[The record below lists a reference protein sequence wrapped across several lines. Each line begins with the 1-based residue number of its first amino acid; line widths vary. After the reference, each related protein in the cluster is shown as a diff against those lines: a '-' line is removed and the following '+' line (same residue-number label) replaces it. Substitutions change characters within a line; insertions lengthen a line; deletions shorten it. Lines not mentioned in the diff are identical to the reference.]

1 MRSGLPFF
9 SKSQDGERAPNSEHS
24 RAAVNVM
31 RSRFSMSDGF
41 TLEEYHLTTTS
52 AASEATSSS
61 QRPKRLWS
69 RQVAADIIAV
79 IEAVG
84 VVIGG
89 LVPTAVYSAFGA
101 LEPNWPTVL
110 QSALVAALIYRMYLL
125 SQGMY
130 DPARS
135 NTYAI
140 RPAKMLSA
148 LTLAVM
154 VALSLGA
161 PKVIDGPNL
170 VIWFVIWVAASMA
183 IALIVRTIAGDV
195 MAAKTAEGR
204 FDERVA
210 VYGAGQIARR
220 VHDHLSNSSLGLRFV
235 GVFDSRENPNR
246 INAEGLIVAGG
257 LDDLVQACQEGR
269 VDRVIIALPQVAERR
284 VNDIARK
291 FEDLSV
297 NLNIV
302 THLAT
307 DYLSSNRTH
316 HISQLGSVGLIDI
329 KTKQHTGWAPVIKRG
344 EDLIIGGLAALI
356 VLPFLPLIA
365 AAIKWN
371 SPGPIL
377 FKQRRRGRNQ
387 KVFEVLKF
395 RTMSVMEDGAN
406 VRQATSHD
414 PRVTSVGRILR
425 RTSLDELPQLWNV
438 LRGDMSL
445 VGPRPHALVH
455 DEKFGAM
462 LESYANRHQ
471 MKPGVT
477 GLAQVSGYRGE
488 TLTPQSI
495 EGRVNHDLAY
505 IRNWSLWLDLK
516 ILMQT
521 VAAVVIGHN
530 AK

>member
-1 MRSGLPFF
+1 
-9 SKSQDGERAPNSEHS
+9 
-24 RAAVNVM
+24 
-31 RSRFSMSDGF
+31 MSDGF
-41 TLEEYHLTTTS
+41 TLEEYHLTTTP
-52 AASEATSSS
+52 AVGEVTSPH
-61 QRPKRLWS
+61 RPKKLWS
-69 RQVAADIIAV
+69 RQVAADVIAV
-79 IEAVG
+79 IEAIG

-89 LVPTAVYSAFGA
+89 LVPTAVYSAVGA

-135 NTYAI
+135 NDYVV
-140 RPAKMLSA
+140 RPVKMLGA
-148 LTLAVM
+148 LTIAVM

-161 PKVIDGPNL
+161 PNILDKTSL
-170 VIWFVIWVAASMA
+170 VIWFAIWVAASLA
-183 IALIVRTIAGDV
+183 IALLVRTIASDV

-220 VHDHLSNSSLGLRFV
+220 VHDHLSNPSLGLRFV

-246 INAEGLIVAGG
+246 INAEGLVVSGG

-269 VDRVIIALPQVAERR
+269 VDRVIIALPQIAERR

-297 NLNIV
+297 SLNIV

-307 DYLSSNRTH
+307 DFLSANRTH

-329 KTKQHTGWAPVIKRG
+329 KTKQHTGWAPIVKRA
-344 EDLIIGGLAALI
+344 EDLIIGSLAALI
-356 VLPFLPLIA
+356 VLPIVPLIA
-365 AAIKWN
+365 AAIKLN

-438 LRGDMSL
+438 LIGDMSL

-495 EGRVNHDLAY
+495 EGRVNHDLSY
-505 IRNWSLWLDLK
+505 IRTWSLWLDLK
-516 ILMQT
+516 IMVQT
-521 VAAVVIGHN
+521 IAAVVIGHN

>member
-1 MRSGLPFF
+1 
-9 SKSQDGERAPNSEHS
+9 
-24 RAAVNVM
+24 
-31 RSRFSMSDGF
+31 MSDGF

-52 AASEATSSS
+52 VDGETASI
-61 QRPKRLWS
+61 QRPKKLWS

-79 IEAVG
+79 IEAIG

-89 LVPTAVYSAFGA
+89 LVPTAVYTAVGA
-101 LEPNWPTVL
+101 LEPNWPTVI

-130 DPARS
+130 NPAHS
-135 NTYAI
+135 NDYAV
-140 RPAKMLSA
+140 RPLKMLGA
-148 LTLAVM
+148 LTISVI

-161 PKVIDGPNL
+161 PKILDSTNF
-170 VIWFVIWVAASMA
+170 VIWFVLWVAASLA
-183 IALIVRTIAGDV
+183 IAVLIRTIASDV

-220 VHDHLSNSSLGLRFV
+220 VHDHLSTPSLGLRFV
-235 GVFDSRENPNR
+235 GVYDSRENPNR

-307 DYLSSNRTH
+307 DFLSSNRTH

-329 KTKQHTGWAPVIKRG
+329 KTKQHTGWAPVVKRA
-344 EDLIIGGLAALI
+344 EDLIIGAVAALV
-356 VLPFLPLIA
+356 VLPFIPLIA
-365 AAIKWN
+365 AAIKLD
-371 SPGPIL
+371 SPGPVL

-395 RTMSVMEDGAN
+395 RTMSVMEDGSN

-414 PRVTSVGRILR
+414 PRVTRVGRILR

-438 LRGDMSL
+438 LVGDMSL

-477 GLAQVSGYRGE
+477 GLAQVNGYRGE
-488 TLTPQSI
+488 TLTAQSI

-505 IRNWSLWLDLK
+505 IRTWSLWLDLK
-516 ILMQT
+516 IMVQT
-521 VAAVVIGHN
+521 VAAVAIGHN

>member
-1 MRSGLPFF
+1 
-9 SKSQDGERAPNSEHS
+9 
-24 RAAVNVM
+24 
-31 RSRFSMSDGF
+31 MSDGF
-41 TLEEYHLTTTS
+41 TLEEYHLTASSVTS
-52 AASEATSSS
+52 QTVST

-79 IEAVG
+79 VEATG
-84 VVIGG
+84 VVVGG
-89 LVPTAVYSAFGA
+89 LVPTAVYAVAGA
-101 LEPNWPTVL
+101 LQPNWPTVI

-135 NTYAI
+135 NDFAV
-140 RPAKMLSA
+140 RPLKMLGA
-148 LTLAVM
+148 LAVAVL
-154 VALSLGA
+154 VAVSLGA
-161 PKVIDGPNL
+161 PAVLDAPNAA
-170 VIWFVIWVAASMA
+170 IWFVIWVAASLT
-183 IALIVRTIAGDV
+183 IALLVRTVASDI
-195 MAAKTAEGR
+195 MAAQTAQGR

-210 VYGAGQIARR
+210 VYGAGTIARR
-220 VHDHLSNSSLGLRFV
+220 VHDHLANPALGLRFI
-235 GVFDSRENPNR
+235 GVYDSRENPNR
-246 INAEGLIVAGG
+246 INAEGLIIAGG
-257 LDDLVQACQEGR
+257 LDDLVEACQEGR
-269 VDRVIIALPQVAERR
+269 IDRVIIALPQVAERR

-297 NLNIV
+297 HLNIV

-329 KTKQHTGWAPVIKRG
+329 KTKQHTGWAPVIKRT
-344 EDLIIGGLAALI
+344 EDIIIGCLATII
-356 VLPFLPLIA
+356 VLPFIPVIA
-365 AAIKWN
+365 AAIKLD

-395 RTMSVMEDGAN
+395 RTMSVMEDGNA
-406 VRQATSHD
+406 VRQATAMD

-438 LRGDMSL
+438 LTGDMSL

-477 GLAQVSGYRGE
+477 GLAQVNGYRGE
-488 TLTPQSI
+488 TLTTESV

-505 IRNWSLWLDLK
+505 IKTWSLWLDIK
-516 ILMQT
+516 ILVRT
-521 VAAVVIGHN
+521 VAAVVTGHN